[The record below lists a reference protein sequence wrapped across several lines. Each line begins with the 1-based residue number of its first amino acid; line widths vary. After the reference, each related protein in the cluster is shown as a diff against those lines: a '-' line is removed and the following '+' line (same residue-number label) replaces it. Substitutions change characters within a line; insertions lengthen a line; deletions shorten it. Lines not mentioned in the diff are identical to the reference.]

1 VINLEIEN
9 KTKYALLIE
18 YNGNGMVGWQK
29 QDVGISVQGS
39 LEKVA
44 KQIFNHEF
52 HIQGSGRTD
61 AGVHALGQVANIDFP
76 LNHRLTSKHPFYII
90 SAFNALLKDTGIR
103 VISAKPVKTE
113 FNARFS
119 AIKRHY
125 KYRILCRAAPP
136 GIDKGKV
143 WHYRRKLDI
152 KLMEEGIQCL
162 IGKHDFTSFRTI
174 KCQAKSPI
182 RTLDEVIFS
191 REGEELIIKVKAK
204 SFLHSQVRII
214 AGTIVKMGDG
224 SWNPNDMEKILKGKN
239 RSLAGP
245 TAPPDGLYLEK
256 VVYPDDFL
264 DNDWP
269 LIYEGEDKEYF
280 FKKPLIKI

>member
-1 VINLEIEN
+1 VKNLEIN
-9 KTKYALLIE
+9 NTIKYALLIE
-18 YNGNGMVGWQK
+18 YNGNDLVGWQK
-29 QDVGISVQGS
+29 QNEGISVQSS
-39 LEKVA
+39 LEDAA
-44 KQIFNHEF
+44 KNIFNEEF
-52 HIQGSGRTD
+52 EIQGSGRTD
-61 AGVHALGQVANIDFP
+61 AGVHALGQIAHINLP
-76 LNHRLTSKHPFYII
+76 KGHRLTSKHPFYII
-90 SAFNALLKDTGIR
+90 SAFNSLLRDSNIR
-103 VISAKPVKTE
+103 VISTKPVKAE

-119 AIKRHY
+119 AIKRFY

-136 GIDKGKV
+136 GLDKGKV
-143 WHYRRKLDI
+143 WHFRKKLDI
-152 KLMEEGIQCL
+152 SLMEEGIECL

-256 VVYPDDFL
+256 VVYPDELL

-269 LIYEGEDKEYF
+269 LIYEGEYQK
-280 FKKPLIKI
+280 